1 MQIKN
6 YLDLLTRV
14 IMREKEAVI
23 MVYAYPLNTSFST
36 KKINKAERM
45 SEDAKALKEYYN
57 THDISIIKDLSTG
70 KLVAKVNKK

>member
-1 MQIKN
+1 
-6 YLDLLTRV
+6 
-14 IMREKEAVI
+14 
-23 MVYAYPLNTSFST
+23 MVYAYPVNTSFST

-70 KLVAKVNKK
+70 KLVAKVDKK